1 MKKRSLLSILL
12 AALLVFS
19 LGLNALAAGS
29 DNNASDPSD
38 NGTAVEDSHE
48 TDNSASEATQEDRNE
63 AQIAEEI
70 QNLEENGTVSVSGSR
85 PLRTDELRQIAE
97 KNGGL
102 SVSVAN
108 ASWHFN
114 SITNPDIEF
123 NPRMTV
129 GGEHSDITQK
139 LGNVEGIVVSF
150 EHSGVLPGT
159 AYVVIAVDYAVG
171 TPLYFYYYNP
181 ATAGFEYQGS
191 TVVENGGYAVVTLT
205 HCSDYVLTATPLHN
219 AEQAQAGGTPAG
231 STAAQS
237 AAGTL
242 DVTPHTGL

>member
-139 LGNVEGIVVSF
+139 LGNVEGIVVSIQ
-150 EHSGVLPGT
+150 
-159 AYVVIAVDYAVG
+159 AYCPELHMLESLLIMRWAPRYISII
-171 TPLYFYYYNP
+171 TIPLQ
-181 ATAGFEYQGS
+181 QGLS
-191 TVVENGGYAVVTLT
+191 IRDL
-205 HCSDYVLTATPLHN
+205 
-219 AEQAQAGGTPAG
+219 Q
-231 STAAQS
+231 
-237 AAGTL
+237 
-242 DVTPHTGL
+242 